1 MKEKRGKTNVTVG
14 HADYVGQTREQEINV
29 NYNSDRKLV
38 DLELK
43 NGYHLAT
50 ILCFLWLPKGN
61 GKGAVN

>member
-1 MKEKRGKTNVTVG
+1 MLLWVMLITWAKQG
-14 HADYVGQTREQEINV
+14 REQEINV